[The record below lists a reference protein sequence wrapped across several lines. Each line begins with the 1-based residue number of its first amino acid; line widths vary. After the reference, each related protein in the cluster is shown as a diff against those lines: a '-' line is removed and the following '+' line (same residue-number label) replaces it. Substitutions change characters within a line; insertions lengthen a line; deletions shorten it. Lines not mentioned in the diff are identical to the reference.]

1 MIARFHLRSVL
12 LFTNILERL
21 QVLRIACLFICID
34 QMDSPLVNTSYQYL
48 TNHFGKA
55 LKISC
60 RISSNRSRL
69 NEAAAVVFHIWN
81 EDFKIKDLPR
91 RENRHVDQL
100 YVFMTMEAPPN
111 HNRTLIASLP
121 SHFFNLSMTY
131 RRDSDIPFPYGGY
144 WIEPAIAKRLG
155 FVPENL
161 PYDEETILSGKRKPI
176 FWLVSNCFTK
186 SRREVAV
193 KKLQQYIPVDIFGKC
208 ATNKI
213 NRNKCKRGEN
223 CEKDLAKEYY
233 FFIAA
238 ENSICKDYV
247 TEKYWDRYS
256 WPTVPIVIR
265 RNIYERLIFVIST
278 YIRFI
283 YFLRLLNCFIFVA
296 YSIGS
301 DAVMICSFAYC
312 KLCER
317 LHGTSSRNSVE
328 SVEDWFYGTSEC
340 EGHEFVDSWLQE
352 N

>member
-1 MIARFHLRSVL
+1 MVRERNLKSLRSFGFFLMVSLSCFL
-12 LFTNILERL
+12 LIRLFEYSSSDRLPLADKSVESERASPTSSSSLSNTKLIVQWTN
-21 QVLRIACLFICID
+21 V
-34 QMDSPLVNTSYQYL
+34 
-48 TNHFGKA
+48 FGSRVA
-55 LKISC
+55 RANMNDCSFPPEISC

-193 KKLQQYIPVDIFGKC
+193 KKLQQYVQISLLVHYVDFIPGK
-208 ATNKI
+208 NKP
-213 NRNKCKRGEN
+213 
-223 CEKDLAKEYY
+223 LLVY
-233 FFIAA
+233 F
-238 ENSICKDYV
+238 S
-247 TEKYWDRYS
+247 
-256 WPTVPIVIR
+256 
-265 RNIYERLIFVIST
+265 
-278 YIRFI
+278 
-283 YFLRLLNCFIFVA
+283 
-296 YSIGS
+296 
-301 DAVMICSFAYC
+301 
-312 KLCER
+312 
-317 LHGTSSRNSVE
+317 
-328 SVEDWFYGTSEC
+328 
-340 EGHEFVDSWLQE
+340 QE
-352 N
+352 